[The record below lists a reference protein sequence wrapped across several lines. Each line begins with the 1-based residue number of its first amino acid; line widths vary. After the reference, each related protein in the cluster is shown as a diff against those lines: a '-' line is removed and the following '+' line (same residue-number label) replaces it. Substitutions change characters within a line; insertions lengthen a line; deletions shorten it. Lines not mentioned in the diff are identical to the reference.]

1 MRIWGKHDITARN
14 LIRIACV
21 VLPVLF
27 ATSCASVDAP
37 NGAAANIP
45 TIPPPTPMYRG
56 LNETPSP
63 ITRVRL
69 GRNVLMPQQERE
81 DSYPDV
87 SVGPYEL
94 RNETLAN
101 ALQLILGNYNISLAF
116 DTDEGLKKRI
126 TISNLHGKLED
137 VVHEVCAVADLYC
150 QFRSGTITV
159 KKMETFIVDLP
170 PINMVAAEASSGSM
184 GGTSNST
191 TGGSTSNTSGASPNT
206 GTSASG
212 TSAAGGTSAAATTN
226 DAYEQIADGLKAVLQ
241 MTNGGKTTPKVTV
254 DKATRV
260 LIYSATQRSSR
271 AAREYF
277 QRLRKNTALII
288 FETHIWEVTLNNDN
302 QTGIN
307 WSSLAAA
314 TGNFAIH
321 STLSN
326 SLPAG
331 VGSASPITITPSY
344 TGGQNYSANFILQ
357 FISEHGAVKTVSQPQ
372 ITVLSG
378 SRASLVIGQ
387 QDNYVASTTTTAGTV
402 VANEQS
408 AMQTGTVNTGLTMNI
423 SSAWDNSTVYGAISI
438 SLQDLVSIQT
448 FTSPNGTSTVQLPH
462 TTTRSLSTEI
472 RVRPGDSILIGGL
485 VSQSDQL
492 TSSGPGFMKPLF
504 ATDRTVNKTN
514 TELVF
519 LLRPRVVVFV
529 PGTDKDTPRITDAPS
544 DGMLPPQPDGRSGYV
559 APANDDA
566 AGSAQNQQPQANG
579 STTSGGAALPAG
591 ISPEAFAPQNP
602 APQNPAPA
610 SMPVSAMPVAVPSD
624 GNNQGPS
631 SGGGN
636 R

>member
-1 MRIWGKHDITARN
+1 M
-14 LIRIACV
+14 ACI
-21 VLPVLF
+21 VLPVLL
-27 ATSCASVDAP
+27 ATSCASVDVP
-37 NGAAANIP
+37 GGSAASIP

-69 GRNVLMPQQERE
+69 GRDVLMPQMEQE
-81 DSYPDV
+81 DPFPDV
-87 SVGPYEL
+87 DVGPYEL

-101 ALQLILGNYNISLAF
+101 ALQLILGNYNVSLAF

-126 TISNLHGKLED
+126 TISDLHGRLGD

-150 QFRSGTITV
+150 QFRDGTLTV
-159 KKMETFIVDLP
+159 KKTETFVVDLP
-170 PINMVAAEASSGSM
+170 PINVDAAAASSGSI
-184 GGTSNST
+184 
-191 TGGSTSNTSGASPNT
+191 GSSGASTNGTSTSGTTQNT
-206 GTSASG
+206 GTS
-212 TSAAGGTSAAATTN
+212 TSATSSSGGGASAGATTN
-226 DAYEQIADGLKAVLQ
+226 DAYKQIADGLKAVLQ
-241 MTNGGKTTPKVTV
+241 MSNDTTTAPQVTI
-254 DKATRV
+254 DNATRV

-271 AAREYF
+271 AAKTYF
-277 QRLRKNTALII
+277 ERLRKNTALII

-314 TGNFAIH
+314 TGNFAIK

-326 SLPAG
+326 SLSPG
-331 VGSASPITITPSY
+331 VGTASPITITPSY
-344 TGGQNYSANFILQ
+344 TGGRNYSANFILQ

-378 SRASLVIGQ
+378 SKASLVIGQ

-402 VANEQS
+402 TTNEQS
-408 AMQTGTVNTGLTMNI
+408 TLQTGTVNTGLSMNI
-423 SSAWDNSTVYGAISI
+423 ASGWDNSTVYGAITI
-438 SLQDLVSIQT
+438 TLQDLVRIDT
-448 FTSPNGTSTVQLPH
+448 FTSPNGSSTVQLPH

-485 VSQSDQL
+485 VSQTDQL

-529 PGTDKDTPRITDAPS
+529 PGTDSDTPRITDAPH
-544 DGMLPPQPDGRSGYV
+544 DGMQPPQPDGRDEHTAVG
-559 APANDDA
+559 NDDA
-566 AGSAQNQQPQANG
+566 PDNASDNAPEQSQPL
-579 STTSGGAALPAG
+579 SGKDAAEGAALPAG
-591 ISPEAFAPQNP
+591 ISPEAFAPQDPSPPP
-602 APQNPAPA
+602 AAPEKG
-610 SMPVSAMPVAVPSD
+610 MPVSAMPVAVQPT
-624 GNNQGPS
+624 
-631 SGGGN
+631 GGGN
-636 R
+636 GDNGSGGANR